1 MCHFQFAYFL
11 FEINYFFQS
20 KEGCVYLQST
30 VRELLQPCPGLS
42 LRTCGRCRWNLTLQC
57 YFPAHHFESLLQMT
71 CFQKSNPPL
80 KNSNTT
86 PQRCLKST
94 PRFSCAFFFFLTG
107 KMPSGRE
114 SNPTVGCSW
123 GSFLKGPPRASLSY
137 PSPWTPQPRSLGQ
150 GRLWVAVAC
159 VLPVLTMPVVTPH

>member
-20 KEGCVYLQST
+20 TEGCVYLQST

-94 PRFSCAFFFFLTG
+94 PRFSCAFFFFPDGKDAIRKGEQPNRGLQLGFVSQGASQSLPFLPLTL
-107 KMPSGRE
+107 
-114 SNPTVGCSW
+114 NPTATFSRTG
-123 GSFLKGPPRASLSY
+123 
-137 PSPWTPQPRSLGQ
+137 
-150 GRLWVAVAC
+150 
-159 VLPVLTMPVVTPH
+159 